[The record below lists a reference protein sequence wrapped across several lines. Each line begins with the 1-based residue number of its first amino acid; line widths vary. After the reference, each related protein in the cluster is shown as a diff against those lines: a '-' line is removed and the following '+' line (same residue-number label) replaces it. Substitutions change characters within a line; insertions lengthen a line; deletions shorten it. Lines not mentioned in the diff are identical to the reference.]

1 MQDLEFRLLLLNTGC
16 LQRVEQ
22 IRRSSETLSCVAG
35 VNNKALAL
43 KHWMVV
49 IVESKEKE
57 GTALKHWL
65 LLRALKPWNI

>member
-1 MQDLEFRLLLLNTGC
+1 MFTKA
-16 LQRVEQ
+16 
-22 IRRSSETLSCVAG
+22 LSCVAG
-35 VNNKALAL
+35 INNTAPAL

-57 GTALKHWL
+57 GTALKPWL